1 MLASLGFAALL
12 GLAVAQFPPEPE
24 GVTVIKSKLHENVT
38 ISFKEPG
45 ICETTPG
52 VRSYSGYVHLPP
64 GFLDEGTGEVQD
76 YPINTFF
83 WFFESR
89 KDPSNAPLAIWLNG
103 GPGSSSIMGLL
114 EELGPCSI
122 GSDSKTTILNEWSW
136 NNEVNLLFLDQ
147 PTQVGFSYD
156 VPTNGTIVVDENGSE
171 KLVLGDFSTEVPE
184 SNVTHRVGTFGS
196 QKLAQT
202 ANSTAYAAHAIW
214 HFTQTWLFEF
224 PHYKPA
230 DDRVSLWAESYGGHY
245 GPGIFELFQEQN
257 DKIKNG
263 TAEEGAQFLH
273 LDTLGIVNGLIDLVI
288 QEEAYI
294 TWPYNNTYGLEIFN
308 QSVYDELIYDWS
320 RPGGCH
326 DRMVACQAA
335 VKDRDSGHPRDN
347 ISEIC
352 DGIGL
357 ECSDGPITHFH
368 RENAGWYDIAH
379 PKYDPSPAK
388 HMLGYLTEESVLS
401 ALGVPVNFTSSSP
414 AVAKQFRNT
423 FDPVHGG
430 FIDAIAYLLDSGVK
444 VHMMYG
450 DRDYACNWVGGEKAS
465 LAIPYSR
472 IDEFAETGYSPL
484 YTAEG
489 VDGMT
494 RQLGNY
500 SFTRVYQSGH
510 EVPAYQ
516 PVAAYEIFMRA
527 TFNKDIST
535 GLLAVSDD
543 FQTTG
548 PKDTWHIKNTPPV
561 FPEEKCYVLEPGTC
575 TPDIWAKVVKGEAI
589 IKDYYVVEDTTESEI
604 TKYESTESESVFG
617 DEEHSQVVLGGL

>member
-1 MLASLGFAALL
+1 MLAGLVLAGFL
-12 GLAVAQFPPEPE
+12 GLTVAQFPPEPE

-114 EELGPCSI
+114 EEMGPCSVA
-122 GSDSKTTILNEWSW
+122 SDSKTTILNEWSW

-156 VPTNGTIVVDENGSE
+156 VPTNATIVTDEDGNR
-171 KLVLGDFSTEVPE
+171 KFVLGEFGTDVPQ
-184 SNVTHRVGTFGS
+184 SNATHRVGTFGS

-214 HFTQTWLFEF
+214 HFAQTWLFEF
-224 PHYKPA
+224 PHYKPE
-230 DDRVSLWAESYGGHY
+230 DNRVSLWAESYGGHY
-245 GPGIFELFQEQN
+245 GPGIFELFQQQN

-263 TAEEGAQFLH
+263 TAEEGAQYLH
-273 LDTLGIVNGLIDLVI
+273 LDTLGIVNGLIDLVL
-288 QEEAYI
+288 QEETYI
-294 TWPYNNTYGLEIFN
+294 TLPYNNTYGLQIFN
-308 QSVYDELIYDWS
+308 QSTYDELMYDWS
-320 RPGGCH
+320 RPGGCR
-326 DRMVACQAA
+326 DRMVACRAA
-335 VKDRDSGHPRDN
+335 VKDRDSGISHGN
-347 ISEIC
+347 ISDIC
-352 DGIGL
+352 EGIAL

-368 RENAGWYDIAH
+368 RENHGWYDIAH
-379 PKYDPSPAK
+379 GKYDPTPAK
-388 HMLGYLTEESVLS
+388 HMLGYLSEESVLA

-414 AVAKQFRNT
+414 AVAKQFRESH
-423 FDPVHGG
+423 DHVHGG
-430 FIDAIAYLLDSGVK
+430 FLDAIGYLLDSGVK

-472 IDEFAETGYSPL
+472 ISDFAEAGYTPL
-484 YTAEG
+484 QTSEG

-494 RQLGNY
+494 RQFGNY

-527 TFNKDIST
+527 TFNKDIAT
-535 GLLAVSDD
+535 GLVDVSDD
-543 FQTTG
+543 FQTPG
-548 PKDTWHIKNTPPV
+548 PSDTWHIKNVPPV
-561 FPEEKCYVLEPGTC
+561 VPAQKCYVLDPGTC
-575 TPDIWAKVVKGEAI
+575 GPEIWAKVARGEVTV
-589 IKDYYVVEDTTESEI
+589 KDYYVVEGTNEAGE
-604 TKYESTESESVFG
+604 EVF
-617 DEEHSQVVLGGL
+617 ERVEL